1 VSAAVKTGL
10 QLFVGFVVAAG
21 LMVAA
26 ILLWARTLIIFGAP
40 LLVAS
45 LAAAWVTIDNVFVYR
60 RRADAASDAQE
71 AGESL
76 TPPSS

>member
-1 VSAAVKTGL
+1 VSPAVKAAL
-10 QLFVGFVVAAG
+10 QLFVGFGVAAG

-60 RRADAASDAQE
+60 RRPETAPENQE
-71 AGESL
+71 AGEPL

>member
-1 VSAAVKTGL
+1 MTAPVKTGL

-26 ILLWARTLIIFGAP
+26 ILLWARTLIIFSAP

-45 LAAAWVTIDNVFVYR
+45 LGAVWVTIDNVFVYR
-60 RRADAASDAQE
+60 RRPETAPEGQE
-71 AGESL
+71 AGEPL
-76 TPPSS
+76 TPPRS

>member
-1 VSAAVKTGL
+1 MSAAVKTGL

-60 RRADAASDAQE
+60 RRADTASDAQE
-71 AGESL
+71 AGEPL

>member
-1 VSAAVKTGL
+1 VSAVAKTAL
-10 QLFVGFVVAAG
+10 QLFVGFGVAAG

-60 RRADAASDAQE
+60 RRPETASENQE
-71 AGESL
+71 AGEPL

>member
-1 VSAAVKTGL
+1 MSATVKTAL
-10 QLFVGFVVAAG
+10 QLVVGFAVAAG
-21 LMVAA
+21 LMVGA

-60 RRADAASDAQE
+60 RRPDTAPENQE
-71 AGESL
+71 AGEPL

>member
-1 VSAAVKTGL
+1 MKTGL

-60 RRADAASDAQE
+60 RRADTASDAQE
-71 AGESL
+71 AGEPL

>member
-1 VSAAVKTGL
+1 
-10 QLFVGFVVAAG
+10 
-21 LMVAA
+21 MVAA
-26 ILLWARTLIIFGAP
+26 VLLWTRTLIIFGAP

-60 RRADAASDAQE
+60 RRAETAPEDQE
-71 AGESL
+71 PGEAL